1 MNQSIQGLLGFP
13 ACRDGRGAGRCD
25 LWFNSQLNCPKS
37 CVSTH
42 GLSLK
47 AFSLQSIYLSS
58 YKITTAPDM
67 RLPGNPAG
75 RRLRPKPEFKA
86 RESRGVRRTPCT
98 PQRLRDEAQRRN
110 RAFGQS
116 SSRTDGFAQSPS
128 SRRASLAQVRRTPCT
143 PQRLRDEAQR
153 RNRAFG
159 EAVTSVPSWG
169 LRTPSSRRIRC
180 HPPDCRPCCL

>member
-86 RESRGVRRTPCT
+86 RESRASEACTMYAAATAGRSATPKSGFRSILQPDRRLRPKPEFKARESRGARRTPCT
-98 PQRLRDEAQRRN
+98 PQRLR
-110 RAFGQS
+110 G
-116 SSRTDGFAQSPS
+116 
-128 SRRASLAQVRRTPCT
+128 
-143 PQRLRDEAQR
+143 EAQR